1 MTTEVALIIII
12 VLFVFA
18 FIWMGIALHLA
29 RTVAQMQ
36 DYLKQLEKDY
46 INATN
51 RIILSTI
58 A

>member
-1 MTTEVALIIII
+1 MTTEVALIII

-51 RIILSTI
+51 RLLEYETRD
-58 A
+58 